1 MIEQIGIYLTS
12 MILGIM
18 LFFSFVIA
26 PVIFTT
32 LDDENARKFIR
43 RIFPFYYIVNLVISF
58 IVLLTFFFLSKFGIE
73 FVLILTITILFA
85 ISNYYLMPLINKYRD
100 EKQNKKF
107 KYSHFISVLI
117 NFIQMIFLVLLLIS
131 LIVVEPHKHLSG
143 KINLLLSF
151 FLFVTSTETTW
162 GITSPAL

>member
-26 PVIFTT
+26 PVVFTT

-43 RIFPFYYIVNLVISF
+43 RIFPFYYNVNLVISF
-58 IVLLTFFFLSKFGIE
+58 IVLVTFFFLSKFGIE
-73 FVLILTITILFA
+73 FILIITITILFA

-117 NFIQMIFLVLLLIS
+117 NFIQMILLVFLLI
-131 LIVVEPHKHLSG
+131 
-143 KINLLLSF
+143 
-151 FLFVTSTETTW
+151 
-162 GITSPAL
+162 

>member
-18 LFFSFVIA
+18 LFFSFIIA
-26 PVIFTT
+26 PVVFTT

-43 RIFPFYYIVNLVISF
+43 RIFPFYYNVNLVISF

-73 FVLILTITILFA
+73 FILILTITILFA

-107 KYSHFISVLI
+107 KYSHFISVVI
-117 NFIQMIFLVLLLIS
+117 NFIQMIFLVFLLI
-131 LIVVEPHKHLSG
+131 
-143 KINLLLSF
+143 
-151 FLFVTSTETTW
+151 
-162 GITSPAL
+162 